1 MPLSPSPR
9 RSRSPAWETYH
20 KRNNSFGNVLPVKSK
35 DDELALF
42 SDMQKVETENFLLEP
57 SEDFDDSIAKLSYF
71 PEVKL
76 GVNIPAHGESHNLLN
91 ADDNKNDYEWLLTP
105 PETPLFRSLDDEE
118 NQSITQVSRGR
129 AQSKPVQTSR
139 SSTMDNSQRASRSS
153 ASPSRL
159 SPSPRSMGR
168 TRSSSSASRSS
179 PPLAVQTQMPS
190 QRSSAPPIAKT
201 LTPPRRSPSPVSRRM
216 STGSSRPTLNE
227 TRGASPVKPNHRSS
241 QKLHGWQ
248 SNVPGFPY
256 DAPSNLRTS
265 LTDRPV
271 CRSRGGSPS
280 SFSGLEKGSRSR
292 RQSMSPTP
300 PRRASSS
307 HSIERDRMSSYSKAS
322 ATSSGEDDLD
332 SMQSVPI
339 SYSSSP
345 VVKKSLVVMKTRT
358 MAPSKNLSKNFTPSS
373 VPKRTFDSALWLM
386 DHRKAPQDRFRP
398 LLSGAPASTFGSGNG
413 NDVHKPM
420 FSHNSSLTTSSNAS
434 SYHGATF
441 GSYMHGSQEQHDL
454 VGEWEADDSSRGH
467 EDIFMFDKLDELN
480 KEDIHYKSTGS
491 TDNSLVIVKHLVSSR
506 HDLEGSS
513 RPNQSLCHSADSS
526 QVGNSKNANCSRC
539 GKFFDAMDV
548 DEEGVY
554 CDVCASMIGNILTS
568 PIVQPIGEENQQFD
582 KTTNLKHC
590 IASDPPIPTGCIGYS
605 KEVSLDHQ
613 LVNSES
619 YTDCLDQVPPI
630 HSMGHTPQE
639 MLLGREEKIDAEHRK
654 KHVGDSLGNTNDI
667 VFHQSNVTEC
677 EQIEPTSVGH
687 DLFIRDQMDNH
698 NHGSSQYNE
707 TISETVT
714 SDSSHQPGS
723 TTYQN
728 PKLETTEGTGI
739 SVLLV
744 PKSNSNK
751 WPIVE
756 GRALAATN
764 MLCSEPYYAR
774 DGVSMMK
781 RSFGLDSTSAAS
793 SSDLGSS
800 RQSIIC
806 FERLRSGKRG
816 DFEKSQ
822 ISSTMSRQSIAS
834 VSDMSICSS
843 SASLC
848 PQIGAVGDSCFPI
861 DTLESSTSR
870 TLISSEENDAFCKDA
885 LPSDM
890 ECLSPQVIADDD
902 SHVDL
907 KIQSYLSE
915 VGDTTV
921 ENHSAGRMPDM
932 DHTSTNMYSLDTEMP
947 SDTRESSGLEESC
960 LPETEE
966 DAYAINQCNKGSA
979 REHSSDE
986 NNFDDIQMQSE
997 IVQGLAEE
1005 NRLDDC
1011 CMSAISEEDV
1021 LISGR
1026 EADIRELPNDEE
1038 FCAEVEGSRKQIQR
1052 CFTLEEAAD
1061 TILFCSSIVHDL
1073 AYKAA
1078 TIALENEKESEFVD
1092 PIRPT
1097 VRIVGGSFS
1106 KDESLPK
1113 LTHRRTPN
1121 RKVKRKRLEG
1131 ETTTTETTEKDAVA
1145 KDSSPVCSA
1154 SGITRNSDNMKPPK
1168 LESKCNCIIM

>member
-1 MPLSPSPR
+1 MPPSPSLR
-9 RSRSPAWETYH
+9 RSRSPARETYH
-20 KRNNSFGNVLPVKSK
+20 KRTNSFGNVLPVKSK

-42 SDMQKVETENFLLEP
+42 SDMQKIETENFLLEP
-57 SEDFDDSIAKLSYF
+57 SEDFDDSIGNASKLSYF

-76 GVNIPAHGESHNLLN
+76 GVNIPAHGESHDLLN
-91 ADDNKNDYEWLLTP
+91 ADGDKNDYEWLLTP

-129 AQSKPVQTSR
+129 AQSKPIQISR
-139 SSTMDNSQRASRSS
+139 SSMMDNSQRASRSS

-179 PPLAVQTQMPS
+179 PPLAVQSQTPS
-190 QRSSAPPIAKT
+190 RRSSTPPIAKT
-201 LTPPRRSPSPVSRRM
+201 LTPPQRSPSPVSRRM
-216 STGSSRPTLNE
+216 STGSSGLTLNG
-227 TRGASPVKPNHRSS
+227 TRGASPVKPNRRSS
-241 QKLHGWQ
+241 SPKLHGWQ
-248 SNVPGFPY
+248 SNVPGFPF

-280 SFSGLEKGSRSR
+280 SFSGLENGSRGR

-300 PRRASSS
+300 SRRANSS

-358 MAPSKNLSKNFTPSS
+358 IASSKNLSKNFTPSS
-373 VPKRTFDSALWLM
+373 VPKRSFDSALWLM

-398 LLSGAPASTFGSGNG
+398 LLSGAPASTFGAGNG
-413 NDVHKPM
+413 IDVHKPM
-420 FSHNSSLTTSSNAS
+420 FSHNSSLTTSRNAS

-441 GSYMHGSQEQHDL
+441 GSYTPGSQEQRDL
-454 VGEWEADDSSRGH
+454 VGEWEEDDSSRGH

-480 KEDIHYKSTGS
+480 EEDIHYKSTES
-491 TDNSLVIVKHLVSSR
+491 TDNSLVIVKHLVSGR
-506 HDLEGSS
+506 QDLEGSR
-513 RPNQSLCHSADSS
+513 RPNQSLCHSTDSS
-526 QVGNSKNANCSRC
+526 QVGNSKIATCSRC
-539 GKFFDAMDV
+539 GKLFDAMDV

-554 CDVCASMIGNILTS
+554 CDVCASKVGNIFTGS
-568 PIVQPIGEENQQFD
+568 TVQTIGEENQQYD
-582 KTTNLKHC
+582 KTAKLKPC
-590 IASDPPIPTGCIGYS
+590 IASDPPIPTDCIGYS

-619 YTDCLDQVPPI
+619 YTDCLDQAPPI

-639 MLLGREEKIDAEHRK
+639 MLLGQVEKIDAEHRK

-667 VFHQSNVTEC
+667 SFHRSSVTEC
-677 EQIEPTSVGH
+677 EETKPTY
-687 DLFIRDQMDNH
+687 LFIRDQMDNH
-698 NHGSSQYNE
+698 NHGLSQCNE
-707 TISETVT
+707 TVSETMT
-714 SDSSHQPGS
+714 SDNSPQLGS

-751 WPIVE
+751 WPVVE
-756 GRALAATN
+756 GRALAATSI
-764 MLCSEPYYAR
+764 LCSEPYYAR

-781 RSFGLDSTSAAS
+781 RSFGLDSSSAAS

-800 RQSIIC
+800 RQSTIC

-822 ISSTMSRQSIAS
+822 MSSTMSRQSIAS

-848 PQIGAVGDSCFPI
+848 PQSDAVGGSCFPI

-885 LPSDM
+885 LPSAM
-890 ECLSPQVIADDD
+890 EYSSSSQVIADDD
-902 SHVDL
+902 SPVDL
-907 KIQSYLSE
+907 KSE

-921 ENHSAGRMPDM
+921 ENHSAGRMADM
-932 DHTSTNMYSLDTEMP
+932 DHTSTNVYSLDTEMP
-947 SDTRESSGLEESC
+947 SDTRESSGPEESC
-960 LPETEE
+960 MPETEE
-966 DAYAINQCNKGSA
+966 DTYAISQCNKGSA
-979 REHSSDE
+979 PEHSSDE

-997 IVQGLAEE
+997 IVQGSAEE

-1011 CMSAISEEDV
+1011 YMSAISEEDV
-1021 LISGR
+1021 LISGQ
-1026 EADIRELPNDEE
+1026 EADIRKLPNDEE

-1078 TIALENEKESEFVD
+1078 TIALENRKESEFVD
-1092 PIRPT
+1092 SIRPT
-1097 VRIVGGSFS
+1097 VTIVGGSFP
-1106 KDESLPK
+1106 KEESLPK
-1113 LTHRRTPN
+1113 LPHRRTPN

-1131 ETTTTETTEKDAVA
+1131 ETTTTETTEKDAVV
-1145 KDSSPVCSA
+1145 KDSPPVCSA
-1154 SGITRNSDNMKPPK
+1154 SGIARNSDNMKPPK